1 MITEEQLKQ
10 MMDKL
15 ELLNNKVNLIGTM
28 VKEIYVTNQPPTIV
42 NKPQSIPTG
51 DKIAKNTINWEAFNT
66 ISDTK
71 TLEIVNGMY
80 NSNYPTVTS
89 GQYKLLRD
97 IALKHKI
104 NISI

>member
-1 MITEEQLKQ
+1 MITEEHFNQEIAK
-10 MMDKL
+10 
-15 ELLNNKVNLIGTM
+15 LNNKLNAIYQIL
-28 VKEIYVTNQPPTIV
+28 KEQSTQPPTIV